1 MRHQKGAVAAGHP
14 LTAEAAG
21 EVLHAGGNAFDAAL
35 AGLCAACVTE
45 PVLASLGGGGFML
58 ALPAGE
64 RPRLYDF
71 FVQTPGRR
79 LPEKEL
85 DFHRVEVDFGSTTQA
100 FHIGRGTTAVPGLVR
115 GLFEVHEALGRMPLS
130 EIVHPAVE
138 FANRGVEISDYQ
150 AYLLGVVR
158 SIFGATEASL
168 AIFGSPKRSGE
179 LIGEGECLFQPELA
193 DALDT
198 LSREGPALFYRG
210 EIASALVRDMAS
222 GGLIGARDL
231 AEYDVIAREPLA
243 LDRRACQVL
252 SNPPPSSGGIL
263 IGFGLELLDSAAL
276 RCFDV
281 GSRGHL
287 ALVARALELTL
298 EARASALDFG
308 ASGTGAS
315 ALDASMLHSDFV
327 ALYRER
333 VAPFPEAPRGTTQVS
348 VIDADGNLAA
358 LSVSNGE
365 GCGYVIPGTGIV
377 MNNMLGESD
386 LNPGGFHRW
395 RQNERMSSMMAP
407 SAVRWPDGRLL
418 AIGSGGSNRIRTAM
432 LQVLV
437 NLIDFEL
444 PLERAVLEP
453 RIHFEDDLLSVEGGV
468 DLERIRPLLD
478 AYPSHHLWEGRNM
491 FFGGTHC
498 VLAKGSGFQALGDP
512 RRGGSGL
519 VAG

>member
-1 MRHQKGAVAAGHP
+1 MRHRKGAVAAGHP
-14 LTAEAAG
+14 LTAEAAV
-21 EVLHAGGNAFDAAL
+21 EVLRAGGNAFDAAL
-35 AGLCAACVTE
+35 AGLCAACVVE

-71 FVQTPGRR
+71 FVQTPGLR
-79 LPEKEL
+79 LPEEEF
-85 DFHRVEVDFGSTTQA
+85 DFHRIEVDFGSITQA
-100 FHIGRGTTAVPGLVR
+100 FHIGRGTMAVPGSVR
-115 GLFEVHEALGRMPLS
+115 GLFDVHEALGRMPLP
-130 EIVHPAVE
+130 EIVHLAVE
-138 FANRGVEISDYQ
+138 LARRGVEISAYQ

-168 AIFGSPKRSGE
+168 AIFGSRERAGD
-179 LIGEGECLFQPELA
+179 LIGEGERLFQPELA
-193 DALDT
+193 DALDS
-198 LSREGPALFYRG
+198 LSREGPSLFYRG
-210 EIASALVRDMAS
+210 EIASTLVRDMAA

-231 AEYDVIAREPLA
+231 AEYRVFTREALA
-243 LDRRACQVL
+243 LSRRNCQVF
-252 SNPPPSSGGIL
+252 SNPPPSSGGVL
-263 IGFGLELLDSAAL
+263 IGFGLELLDSTAL
-276 RCFDV
+276 RGLDV
-281 GSRGHL
+281 GSCRHL
-287 ALVARALELTL
+287 SLVARALELTL
-298 EARASALDFG
+298 EARAAALDLG
-308 ASGTGAS
+308 NTGVP
-315 ALDASMLHSDFV
+315 ALDVSMLHSEFV
-327 ALYRER
+327 SLYRER
-333 VAPFPEAPRGTTQVS
+333 VAPFPDAPRGTTQVS
-348 VIDADGNLAA
+348 VIDANGNLAA

-395 RQNERMSSMMAP
+395 RENERMSSMMAP

-418 AIGSGGSNRIRTAM
+418 ALGSGGSNRIRTAM

-453 RIHFEDDLLSVEGGV
+453 RIHFEDDLLSVEGGI
-468 DLERIRPLLD
+468 DLERIRPLLE
-478 AYPSHHLWEGRNM
+478 AYPSHHLWDGRNM

-498 VLAKGSGFQALGDP
+498 VLAEGSGFQAFGDP
-512 RRGGSGL
+512 RRGGAGL

>member
-1 MRHQKGAVAAGHP
+1 MSHQKGAVAAGHP

-21 EVLHAGGNAFDAAL
+21 EVLRAGGNAFDAAL

-58 ALPAGE
+58 ALPEGG

-79 LPEKEL
+79 RPAEDL
-85 DFHRVEVDFGSTTQA
+85 DFRRIEVDFGSTTQA
-100 FHIGRGTTAVPGLVR
+100 FHIGRGTAAVPGLVR
-115 GLFEVHEALGRMPLS
+115 GLFDVHEALGRMPLP
-130 EIVHPAVE
+130 EIVQPAVE
-138 FANRGVEISDYQ
+138 LANRGVEVSAYQ

-158 SIFGATEASL
+158 SIFGATEESL
-168 AIFGSPKRSGE
+168 AIFGSPKRRGE
-179 LIGEGECLFQPELA
+179 LIGEGERLFQPELA

-210 EIASALVRDMAS
+210 EIAAALVRDMAS

-231 AEYDVIAREPLA
+231 SGYEVITREPLA
-243 LDRRACQVL
+243 LARRACQVL

-263 IGFGLELLDSAAL
+263 IAFGLGLLDSVAL
-276 RCFDV
+276 RRFES
-281 GSRGHL
+281 GSCGHL
-287 ALVARALELTL
+287 GYVARALELTL
-298 EARASALDFG
+298 EARAAALDTG
-308 ASGTGAS
+308 GTDASG
-315 ALDASMLHSDFV
+315 LDASMLHSGFV

-333 VAPFPEAPRGTTQVS
+333 VAPWPEAPRGTTQVS
-348 VIDADGNLAA
+348 VIDAKGNLAA

-365 GCGYVIPGTGIV
+365 GCGHVIPGTGIV
-377 MNNMLGESD
+377 VNNMLGESD

-395 RQNERMSSMMAP
+395 RGNERMSSMMAP

-418 AIGSGGSNRIRTAM
+418 ALGSGGSNRIRSAM

-444 PLERAVLEP
+444 PLERAVREP

-468 DLERIRPLLD
+468 DPERIRPLLD

-498 VLAKGSGFQALGDP
+498 VLAGGSGFEAVGDP
-512 RRGGSGL
+512 RRGGAGL